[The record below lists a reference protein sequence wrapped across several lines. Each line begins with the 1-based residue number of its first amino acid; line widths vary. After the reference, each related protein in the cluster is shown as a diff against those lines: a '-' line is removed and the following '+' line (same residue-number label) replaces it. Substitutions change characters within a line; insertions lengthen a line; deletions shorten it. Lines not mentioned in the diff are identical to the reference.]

1 MAVNKVVYGTTVL
14 VDLTSDTVTAD
25 TLKKGSTAHNSAGEL
40 ITGTMPTATQAT
52 PTISVSSGGLITASS
67 TQSAGY
73 VEAGTKSATK
83 QLTVQAAKTITPSTS
98 SQTAVASGVYTTGAI
113 TVAAIPSSYVE
124 PAAIKDAA
132 TYTPTTSN
140 QTITAGT
147 YCSGAQTIKGDTNL
161 VADNIKNG
169 VSIFGVN
176 GTYEGSGGGST
187 ETIDI
192 EITTEICFSPM
203 GDRCPTDYIAYLSIE
218 NGQIV
223 LKQEDAFSWA
233 TRPTVGEQ
241 WFTPTRTIKVI
252 PNTQIVFYSMSMMF
266 SGYGKGFEASDG
278 ITITSLGDDFEQS
291 VNIAVVT
298 ASGYIIASMI

>member
-40 ITGTMPTATQAT
+40 ITGTMPTATQAI
-52 PTISVSSGGLITASS
+52 PSISVNSSGLITASS

-113 TVAAIPSSYVE
+113 TVAAIPSSYVK
-124 PAAIKDAA
+124 PTATKGAT

-140 QTITAGT
+140 QTIASGT
-147 YCSGAQTIKGDTNL
+147 YLSGTQTIKGDANL
-161 VADNIKNG
+161 VAGNIKSG

-176 GTYEGSGGGST
+176 GTYEGSGGSGGGSAGTCNVTINAPGYVTVIGWGESTITLTANGVTLPNSSLPSTESSVHNLPMDRTYNFPNVPVGST
-187 ETIDI
+187 FVFYTKDKKYIKGATVSDNIEFSFVNHDFVGVTDYNFAICRCNGDG
-192 EITTEICFSPM
+192 EITI
-203 GDRCPTDYIAYLSIE
+203 
-218 NGQIV
+218 NV
-223 LKQEDAFSWA
+223 
-233 TRPTVGEQ
+233 
-241 WFTPTRTIKVI
+241 
-252 PNTQIVFYSMSMMF
+252 
-266 SGYGKGFEASDG
+266 
-278 ITITSLGDDFEQS
+278 
-291 VNIAVVT
+291 
-298 ASGYIIASMI
+298 